1 MRMSKMFYNQG
12 SLYYSRLRS
21 KNDRLKRDEVLVRNM
36 ARADKR
42 GNKNE

>member
-1 MRMSKMFYNQG
+1 MSSFFLNKKR
-12 SLYYSRLRS
+12 RLRS
-21 KNDRLKRDEVLVRNM
+21 KNDRLKRDDFLGINM